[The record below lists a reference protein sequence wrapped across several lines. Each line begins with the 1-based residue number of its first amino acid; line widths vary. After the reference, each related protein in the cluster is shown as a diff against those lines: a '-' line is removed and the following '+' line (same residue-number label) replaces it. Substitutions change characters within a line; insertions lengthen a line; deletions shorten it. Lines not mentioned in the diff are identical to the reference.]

1 MSAIDC
7 DEIRR
12 ETASERAI
20 SSRIYLLSQ
29 GIEGD
34 AIQYL
39 LANYSKTSDRKV
51 VMMMII
57 KQIEGIRVI
66 MIMIVA
72 KERRNMYNGMR
83 LGRRC
88 GMLLRI

>member
-72 KERRNMYNGMR
+72 KERHNMYNGMR